1 VAYYG
6 LFALVPVLF
15 LSLGVAT
22 FFLGQAVRQEVED
35 ALTGRLGEEVGRALM
50 TAIESIEI
58 GGSTVL
64 GSLIGLGVV
73 MFTAT
78 LLFVAWKEVVD
89 LLWGIPRE
97 RGLKATMARRLFAV
111 AAVLGAGAL
120 LTLNLA
126 IETIIGFVDQF
137 FDNPFID
144 ALIRAGGSFAIL
156 ALGALFVGI
165 LFRYTPDA
173 NVSWRHVWFAA
184 SISMAMLVLGA
195 WGYGVYLS
203 YVSLTSAFSLA
214 GAVLLGL
221 VLVYYAIAILLYGME
236 IVRHAHG
243 ETRYVPLA
251 FIPLERQQQRVA
263 SEGTSGQ
270 PAGPQR
276 P

>member
-1 VAYYG
+1 MAYYG

-35 ALTGRLGEEVGRALM
+35 ALTGRLGDEIGLALLK
-50 TAIESIEI
+50 AIDSIHI

-97 RGLKATMARRLFAV
+97 RGLKATMARRMFAV

-137 FDNPFID
+137 FDSPLID
-144 ALIRAGGSFAIL
+144 ALIRLGGSFAVL

-173 NVSWRHVWFAA
+173 EVSWRHVWFAA
-184 SISMAMLVLGA
+184 AVSMAMLVLGA

-214 GAVLLGL
+214 GALLLGL
-221 VLVYYAIAILLYGME
+221 VLVYYGIAILLYGME
-236 IVRHAHG
+236 IVRHAHIDA
-243 ETRYVPLA
+243 RYVPLA
-251 FIPLERQQQRVA
+251 FIPFKKQQPSHDA
-263 SEGTSGQ
+263 SSADGAED
-270 PAGPQR
+270 
-276 P
+276 